1 MITMNKLENIQNI
14 EKLMES
20 MSEFLLE
27 LKQIE
32 AKLLKIGNESKSKE
46 LKRKIEEIENLI
58 LTNVEKLMQTKT
70 DCINLINQIEDES
83 ERLYL
88 LGKFINR
95 KSNKEIADMIGYS
108 IRNTY
113 YIQNRAIKHFLELE
127 KREKESVK

>member
-1 MITMNKLENIQNI
+1 MNKLENIQNI

-32 AKLLKIGNESKSKE
+32 AKLLKIGNENKSKE

-127 KREKESVK
+127 KREKESVE

>member
-1 MITMNKLENIQNI
+1 MNKLENIQNI

-58 LTNVEKLMQTKT
+58 LANVEKLMQTKT

>member
-1 MITMNKLENIQNI
+1 MNKLENIQNI

-20 MSEFLLE
+20 MSEFLIE

-32 AKLLKIGNESKSKE
+32 AKLLKIGSESKSKE

>member
-1 MITMNKLENIQNI
+1 MNKLENIQNI

-70 DCINLINQIEDES
+70 DCINLINQLEDES

>member
-1 MITMNKLENIQNI
+1 MNKLENIQNI

>member
-1 MITMNKLENIQNI
+1 MNKLENIQNI

-70 DCINLINQIEDES
+70 DCINLINQLEDES

-127 KREKESVK
+127 KREKESIK